1 MFLKFIGQSVDL
13 IRALIIY
20 TSQNLWILIGRYI
33 YSIDTLIEVISIWHH
48 CMYFQQEKGYALK
61 KSLAELAIA
70 ANKIAL
76 KKRTQEIDDER

>member
-1 MFLKFIGQSVDL
+1 MITQGSTDQKQ
-13 IRALIIY
+13 
-20 TSQNLWILIGRYI
+20 TQQNLWILIGRYI
-33 YSIDTLIEVISIWHH
+33 YSIVTLIETINAIA
-48 CMYFQQEKGYALK
+48 CTMYFQQEKGHALK